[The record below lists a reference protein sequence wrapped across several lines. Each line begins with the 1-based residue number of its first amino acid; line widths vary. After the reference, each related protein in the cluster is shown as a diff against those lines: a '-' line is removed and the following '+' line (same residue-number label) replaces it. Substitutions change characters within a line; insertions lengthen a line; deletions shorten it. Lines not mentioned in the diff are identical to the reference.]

1 MLLKQESVMSY
12 AHVQNSMLLS
22 DALERA
28 YSHTILNASHP
39 LSVGHGIK
47 VVGRGLRR
55 AALATGHFVAEVIT
69 AQAEARSRD
78 QRYSRTPW

>member
-1 MLLKQESVMSY
+1 MTYTSAQ
-12 AHVQNSMLLS
+12 HTMLLS

-28 YSHTILNASHP
+28 YSFAILNATHP
-39 LSVGHGIK
+39 LSVGNGIK

-55 AALATGHFVAEVIT
+55 AALATGHFVADVIN
-69 AQAEARSRD
+69 AQAEARARD

>member
-1 MLLKQESVMSY
+1 MIY
-12 AHVQNSMLLS
+12 TPAQNSMLLS

-28 YSHTILNASHP
+28 YSQTILNASHP

-55 AALATGHFVAEVIT
+55 AALATGHFVADMIN